1 MLIHRTPSFKPAA
14 HARDVLKTIFDE
26 KRRRSQTAIAVI
38 TIHHYRLFL
47 VGVLQKRLDVAVV
60 ELKPAGNVRLAIGG
74 GIANVDEQ
82 TTLLVELLFSLVN
95 GYLGN
100 FHIALLAS
108 CCRFIKLESSCPQRE
123 IFRRLR
129 RLEAGQLL

>member
-1 MLIHRTPSFKPAA
+1 MFIHRTPSFKPAA

-47 VGVLQKRLDVAVV
+47 GGVLQKRLDVAVV
-60 ELKPAGNVRLAIGG
+60 ELNRAGNVRLVVGA

-82 TTLLVELLFSLVN
+82 TTLRIGVR
-95 GYLGN
+95 
-100 FHIALLAS
+100 AS
-108 CCRFIKLESSCPQRE
+108 VAEQPESRWKS
-123 IFRRLR
+123 
-129 RLEAGQLL
+129 